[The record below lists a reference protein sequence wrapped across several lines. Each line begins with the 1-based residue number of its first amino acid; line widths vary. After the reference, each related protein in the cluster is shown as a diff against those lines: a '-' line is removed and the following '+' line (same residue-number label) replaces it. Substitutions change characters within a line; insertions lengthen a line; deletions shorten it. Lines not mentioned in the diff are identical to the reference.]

1 MLMFSCLNMVGA
13 YQPSL
18 GSSPVHKG
26 CEGNGLATAP
36 RSCQVHSLLLLPL
49 PCCLLMQTVNALPVQ
64 DLIAV
69 RVSCLV
75 LQTRGGLC
83 DFELCFEASQ
93 PIDILSSWLGEMA
106 GT

>member
-1 MLMFSCLNMVGA
+1 
-13 YQPSL
+13 
-18 GSSPVHKG
+18 
-26 CEGNGLATAP
+26 
-36 RSCQVHSLLLLPL
+36 
-49 PCCLLMQTVNALPVQ
+49 MQTVNALPVQ